1 MKVLV
6 TGRIPD
12 EVRAQLAAAHQ
23 VQVNPLDRPM
33 ARADIL
39 GRLADTEGL
48 LCMITDLIDAELLD
62 QAPRLKAIANHGVG
76 YDNIDVAAA
85 TARGIPVSNTPGV
98 LTDATADITVGLILA
113 VARRM
118 VEGDRRNRAGRFR
131 HWAPLLFLGTEV
143 TAKTLGVVGLGRI
156 GRAVVKRC
164 RGFEMKAIYHSR
176 TRLGAREEAALGV
189 SYRSL
194 EALLAE
200 ADFVSL
206 HVPLTPAT
214 RHLIGAAE
222 LRRMK
227 AAAFLIN
234 TSRGPVVDEAALV
247 AALEAGVIRGAG
259 LDVYENEPRMA
270 PGLAQLDNAVL
281 LPHVGSATWETRTR
295 MARLAARNLLAA
307 LAGNPPPNCLN
318 PEVFEAG

>member
-307 LAGNPPPNCLN
+307 LAGNPPPNCVN